1 MFTAAPRTNGLGVG
15 PDGSL
20 YIATGSSGAAPGQI
34 YRRTP
39 SGQVDLLAGVANG
52 GSCETPRVDG
62 KVDPRAAICPTSM
75 TVAPDGSVL
84 FGDTEFAPQGG
95 GPTSGGSP
103 RMDS

>member
-1 MFTAAPRTNGLGVG
+1 
-15 PDGSL
+15 
-20 YIATGSSGAAPGQI
+20 
-34 YRRTP
+34 
-39 SGQVDLLAGVANG
+39 
-52 GSCETPRVDG
+52 VDG